1 MNTQTKLKSLSNN
14 ELSLFL
20 PKHLYYDGT
29 PLFNYTSYTMLY
41 SIFKYGY
48 GHPKSVAQF
57 YLSDNGK
64 SKLKECQINAE
75 GSFFSSVLD
84 GDFMNAIRRGDS
96 STHEALCKGLLN
108 KEINF

>member
-1 MNTQTKLKSLSNN
+1 
-14 ELSLFL
+14 
-20 PKHLYYDGT
+20 
-29 PLFNYTSYTMLY
+29 MLY
-41 SIFKYGY
+41 SISKYGY
-48 GHPKSVAQF
+48 GHPKAVAQF

-64 SKLKECQINAE
+64 SKLKQLQINSE

-84 GDFMNAIRRGDS
+84 GDFMNAIRTGDT